1 MNNVPGCNY
10 HCELVQSYN
19 AIIKIL
25 VEYDFYYSHSIYFE
39 IQIEIVCASVFC
51 IWGKASA
58 EVTDNSQNVFWVM
71 GEWDR
76 ASEEASSPYQE
87 IAQVKLI
94 VQHMLLFPV
103 SSFLG

>member
-1 MNNVPGCNY
+1 MDNVPDCNW
-10 HCELVQSYN
+10 HCELVRSYN

-25 VEYDFYYSHSIYFE
+25 VGYDFYYSHSIYFE
-39 IQIEIVCASVFC
+39 IWIEIVCANIFC

-87 IAQVKLI
+87 IA
-94 VQHMLLFPV
+94 PD
-103 SSFLG
+103 